1 MALMDPYGLEMFPV
15 QVWGLVLGVT
25 STGFIVGGIVVARRG
40 LGANP
45 MRTLLLGVLAMGF
58 LGAMFTVR
66 ELWWIY
72 AVGIFAYM
80 CLIPV
85 VEAAEQTV
93 IQRVVPLERQGRVF
107 GFAMAVEVAAAPL
120 TAFLIAPVADRWIIP
135 YAGTPEGQQALE
147 PWVGAGT
154 PVSRGIALVFLV
166 AGLVMVLAALAALA
180 SPAFRTLTRTYAESV
195 PDGAAPSGHDVF
207 STAPGEAVGPA
218 SSAAALTLPDGD
230 PPGLR

>member
-1 MALMDPYGLEMFPV
+1 
-15 QVWGLVLGVT
+15 
-25 STGFIVGGIVVARRG
+25 
-40 LGANP
+40 
-45 MRTLLLGVLAMGF
+45 
-58 LGAMFTVR
+58 
-66 ELWWIY
+66 
-72 AVGIFAYM
+72 
-80 CLIPV
+80 V

-180 SPAFRTLTRTYAESV
+180 SPAFRTLTRTYAEAT
-195 PDGAAPSGHDVF
+195 PDGAAASGQDVL
-207 STAPGEAVGPA
+207 STAPGEAVGPT
-218 SSAAALTLPDGD
+218 SSAAALTLSDGD